1 MRTSRIVSP
10 LLLYSALLLQ
20 AGHAQA
26 AAPGALDPL
35 FSGDGKVLEDFAG
48 SPTSSVL
55 NDVLQQGD
63 GKLLVAG
70 YRRDETLT
78 PAMAVARF
86 NSDGTL
92 DTSFSSDG
100 RQSVTFSGGRSSAQ
114 AVALTPG
121 GKPLLAGSASNGT
134 NLDFA
139 VVRLDA
145 TGSVDGSFGT
155 GGSVTT
161 AIGAGNDGANALQV
175 LSDGRLRAAGY
186 SATAGSNGQDIAV
199 VGYKANGELDNTFGN
214 GGKLLVNL
222 GGDDTANALRVQS
235 DGRLLLAGASENLL
249 TGLQSFA
256 VVRINSNGSL
266 DNTFSQ
272 DGRVAT
278 SFGAGTSSAAFASL
292 RQSSGR
298 IVVVGCS
305 QEGLATDT
313 DVALA
318 RYLSDGTLDTS
329 FGNGGLRV
337 TDVNGGNDCGYDII
351 EQFDGKLLVV
361 GTAANGGNGDDFL
374 LVRYTANGNLD
385 TGFGDGGKLTTAVSG
400 GGTPDRAYAAVEQA
414 DGQVV
419 AAGVSGNKLAL
430 ARYLFDDDDND
441 GVTDALDNCQF
452 VSNPGQANNDDDPLG
467 NACDDDD
474 DNDGVPDDEDAFP
487 LDPTESVDTDG
498 DGIGNNADP
507 DDDNDG
513 VLDGDDPFPL
523 DAFLLNRVTGDS
535 NGDAAG
541 YSVALV
547 GDVDGDG
554 HADILV
560 GAPRNDVL
568 LPGGSKPAADVGSAW
583 LSSGQTLAI
592 LATFN
597 GAAKGDQ
604 FGSAVA
610 AVGDVDNDGTPDFAI
625 GAPKA
630 DELDP
635 VTGKVLVKD
644 RGAVTVYSGA
654 TRAALYTVSGEA
666 AGDNFGAAISGAG
679 DLDGD
684 SRADLLVGAPLRDGT
699 DPLTL
704 KPLKDSGAAYLLA
717 GAGGSELAM
726 FEGEAKGDQF
736 GFSVA
741 GGFDLNHDA
750 VADIAI
756 GSPRHSPLDG
766 ITGKPRKTA
775 GSAYV
780 YSGAPGHALLVQ
792 LDGAVKGDSFGYAL
806 AAVDSG
812 ADVFVDLLV
821 GAPKADVDTDK
832 KYKDAGRVSL
842 FANTTGAPL
851 FSVEAASPQ
860 AGALFGSAVAAAGD
874 VDATGPVEFVVGEP
888 KADTVNP
895 AGQKLK
901 DGGRISV
908 YAADSG
914 APLFAIDGDSKGGQ
928 LGFVVSGGGDH
939 NADGYDDVAAGAP
952 RAAFEGLSKAGVA
965 KVISGK
971 EASAA
976 AAP

>member
-1 MRTSRIVSP
+1 MYTRRFSTSF
-10 LLLYSALLLQ
+10 LLSAAMLLP
-20 AGHAQA
+20 AGTAVA
-26 AAPGALDPL
+26 AAPGALDPSFGSSGRVTASL
-35 FSGDGKVLEDFAG
+35 PSDVFSVG
-48 SPTSSVL
+48 T
-55 NDVLQQGD
+55 DVLQQVDGKLVLGGYRSDGSATDMGIARFNSDGSLDTSFSDDGLFAVTFSGGSSRVQAMAMSGNKIVAAGWASNGSNSDFAVRRLSGSGNNDSTFGSGGVVTTAIGVGNDAAYDVIVRSDGRLVAAGYTDTAGANEEDFALVGYTASGALDNSFGSGGKVQTNLGGSDVAYAMLQQPDGNIVVAGYSAYLNNSAVVADFALVRYSSKGVLDNSFSQDGRVTTAFGNAYSVARGLARQRDGKLVAVGCAQSGGQQNLALVRYTSSGTLDSSFGNGGKVLTSVSSGDDCGYSVIQQFD

-70 YRRDETLT
+70 Y
-78 PAMAVARF
+78 
-86 NSDGTL
+86 
-92 DTSFSSDG
+92 
-100 RQSVTFSGGRSSAQ
+100 
-114 AVALTPG
+114 
-121 GKPLLAGSASNGT
+121 
-134 NLDFA
+134 
-139 VVRLDA
+139 
-145 TGSVDGSFGT
+145 
-155 GGSVTT
+155 
-161 AIGAGNDGANALQV
+161 
-175 LSDGRLRAAGY
+175 
-186 SATAGSNGQDIAV
+186 
-199 VGYKANGELDNTFGN
+199 
-214 GGKLLVNL
+214 
-222 GGDDTANALRVQS
+222 
-235 DGRLLLAGASENLL
+235 
-249 TGLQSFA
+249 
-256 VVRINSNGSL
+256 
-266 DNTFSQ
+266 
-272 DGRVAT
+272 
-278 SFGAGTSSAAFASL
+278 
-292 RQSSGR
+292 
-298 IVVVGCS
+298 
-305 QEGLATDT
+305 
-313 DVALA
+313 
-318 RYLSDGTLDTS
+318 
-329 FGNGGLRV
+329 
-337 TDVNGGNDCGYDII
+337 
-351 EQFDGKLLVV
+351 
-361 GTAANGGNGDDFL
+361 AANGGNGDDFM
-374 LVRYTANGNLD
+374 LVRYLPDGTLD
-385 TGFGDGGKLTTAVSG
+385 TAFGSSGVVTTAVTG
-400 GGTPDRAYAAVEQA
+400 GSTPDRAYAAIEQA

-704 KPLKDSGAAYLLA
+704 KPLKDAGAAYLLA